1 MTHQKCGVKV
11 EVPGKIPIKPKSRRK
26 KHDCPPKKHDCP
38 SKEHAAGCE
47 CNVKKPALQPAR
59 LTNDCVVVNSLVG
72 TKSVQKVAE
81 LTLPLTALGLD
92 VLEDLVSV
100 QLVPNLNEVTQ
111 NARILR
117 DKVVNIGVLPV
128 TITVTIAGVEAP
140 VTLDTTIPFQEHTDF
155 PGACPEDTLQETPLE
170 VEGIFT
176 QPGVPVVTGPVVGD
190 LVTGILFKVIL
201 RTNITVTRPIIQDA
215 QGNICDVNPNRCDNL
230 GNAPSFT
237 LPAPANGD
245 GGIIPLS

>member
-1 MTHQKCGVKV
+1 MTHHNCGVKV
-11 EVPGKIPIKPKSRRK
+11 EVPGKIPIKPKNKRK
-26 KHDCPPKKHDCP
+26 KYDCPPKK
-38 SKEHAAGCE
+38 HAAGCE
-47 CNVKKPALQPAR
+47 CNVKKPALQPAQ

-81 LTLPLTALGLD
+81 LTLPITAFAGLD

-100 QLVPNLNEVTQ
+100 QLVPNINEVTQ
-111 NARILR
+111 NARVLR
-117 DKVVNIGVLPV
+117 DKVVNIGLLPV

-176 QPGVPVVTGPVVGD
+176 QPGVPIVTGPVVGD
-190 LVTGILFKVIL
+190 LVTGILFKVVL
-201 RTNITVTRPIIQDA
+201 RTNITVTRPVIQDA
-215 QGNICDVNPNRCDNL
+215 HGNVCDVNPNRCDNL

-237 LPAPANGD
+237 LPAPEGN
-245 GGIIPLS
+245 GGIIPVT